1 MRLFNAYLALAS
13 DSLDDIE
20 QLRIATENRVRML
33 TRSEADSDGEHRGLG
48 LDERSPEVA
57 QAVAML
63 DSLKALENGQTLAI
77 KREIRKSPFG
87 AWVKRSLGI
96 GEKQGARLIS
106 VLGDPYW
113 NDLHDRP
120 RTVSELWAYCGY
132 AVNNGVAQRR
142 RKGERANWSAKA
154 KSRAYLIAEA
164 CVKAGVR
171 KTEDAGPEF
180 TPETRVA
187 ISGYGQVYLDRR
199 TATWGR
205 EHATECVR
213 CGPAGKPALPGSPLS
228 SAHQHNDA
236 LRIVAKEVL
245 KDIWLEARA
254 AHGVIDEEVEAAA

>member
-33 TRSEADSDGEHRGLG
+33 TRNKEDSDGEMRGLG

-57 QAVAML
+57 QAMAML
-63 DSLKALENGQTLAI
+63 DGLKALENGQTLAI
-77 KREIRKSPFG
+77 KREIRKSPFAG
-87 AWVKRSLGI
+87 WVKRSKGI
-96 GEKQGARLIS
+96 GEKQAARLIS

-113 NDLHDRP
+113 NDLYDRP

-132 AVNNGVAQRR
+132 AVNGGIAQRR
-142 RKGERANWSAKA
+142 KKGERANWSAKA

-171 KTEDAGPEF
+171 KTDDAEAAF
-180 TPETRVA
+180 TPDTRVA
-187 ISGYGQVYLDRR
+187 ISEYGEIYLARR
-199 TATWGR
+199 EQTWER
-205 EHATECVR
+205 VHTTECVR
-213 CGPAGKPALPGSPLS
+213 CGPAGKPAQPGSPLS

-236 LRIVAKEVL
+236 LRIVAKSVL

-254 AHGVIDEEVEAAA
+254 AHGVVDIDERLAA

>member
-33 TRSEADSDGEHRGLG
+33 TRNEADSDGEMRGLG

-63 DSLKALENGQTLAI
+63 DGLKAVENGQILAI
-77 KREIRKSPFG
+77 KREIRKSPFA
-87 AWVKRSLGI
+87 AWVKRSKGI
-96 GEKQGARLIS
+96 GEKQAARLIS

-132 AVNNGVAQRR
+132 AVNNGEAQRR

-154 KSRAYLIAEA
+154 KSRAFLMAQS
-164 CVKAGVR
+164 CVKATGGEYR
-171 KTEDAGPEF
+171 ALYDA
-180 TPETRVA
+180 A
-187 ISGYGQVYLDRR
+187 
-199 TATWGR
+199 R
-205 EHATECVR
+205 EHYTDAVHASDCVR
-213 CGPAGKPALPGSPLS
+213 CGPAGKPALAGTPLS
-228 SAHQHNDA
+228 AGHQHARA
-236 LRIVAKEVL
+236 LRIVAKEIL
-245 KDIWLEARA
+245 KDIWIEARA
-254 AHGVIDEEVEAAA
+254 AHGVTEETETRAAA